1 MSYNLPVH
9 VLPSP
14 EYPALQA
21 HAYEPK
27 VLVHIAL
34 TSQLWVLAEHSSISA
49 YEHIVK
55 VVVRI
60 LKVVV

>member
-1 MSYNLPVH
+1 MHALP
-9 VLPSP
+9 LP
-14 EYPALQA
+14 EYPALQE

-27 VLVHIAL
+27 VLLHIAL
-34 TSQLWVLAEHSSISA
+34 TSQLLAEHSSISA
-49 YEHIVK
+49 YEHVVK